1 MKCLIV
7 QPIHPQ
13 GLALLEANGITPVCA
28 PSDNMAVIAGLIGDC
43 EAVITRNAGLS
54 AEAIE
59 AGARLRVV
67 AVHGTGHDAVDKP
80 AATARGVMVCNT
92 PGANAR
98 SVAEL
103 GLGLM
108 LAAAR
113 GIAGGD
119 RAERA
124 GRPGFRES
132 ASFSELAG
140 RTVLIVGWGAIGR
153 ALGQMLHLAFG
164 MTVLVHSPRAP
175 ETGGFER
182 VASLEEG
189 LARADIVSLHT
200 PMRPET
206 RHMMN
211 AARFAAMKPGAI
223 LVNTARQG
231 LVDEAALCAA
241 LESGHLA
248 AAALDVYEHDAPTGP
263 LAALPQVVFTPHLGA
278 TTEEAL
284 IRVATGAAGHVITA
298 LAGGTPATL
307 LNGAELAARAEA
319 VA

>member
-1 MKCLIV
+1 MKCLII
-7 QPIHPQ
+7 QPIHEE
-13 GLALLEANGITPVCA
+13 GHALLRAEGIEPVRCPA
-28 PSDNMAVIAGLIGDC
+28 ADMATVAGLIGDC
-43 EAVITRNAGLS
+43 DAVITRDAGLS
-54 AEAIE
+54 GKAIAA
-59 AGARLRVV
+59 AGRLR
-67 AVHGTGHDAVDKP
+67 AISVHGSGHDAVDKD
-80 AATARGVMVCNT
+80 AASARGIPVCNM
-92 PGANAR
+92 PGANSR

-103 GLGLM
+103 ALGLA

-124 GRPGFRES
+124 GRTGFRES
-132 ASFSELAG
+132 ASFMELQGKTA
-140 RTVLIVGWGAIGR
+140 LIVGWGNIGR
-153 ALGQMLHLAFG
+153 QLAAMLDLALG

-182 VASLEEG
+182 VATLEEG
-189 LARADIVSLHT
+189 LARADLVSLHT

-231 LVDEAALCAA
+231 ILDEAALAGA
-241 LESGHLA
+241 LASGQVA
-248 AAALDVYEHDAPTGP
+248 AAGLDVYEHGAPEGP
-263 LAALPQVVFTPHLGA
+263 LAAFPQVIFTPHLGA

-284 IRVATGAAGHVITA
+284 IRVARGAAANVVTV
-298 LAGGTPATL
+298 LKGGLPATCVNAGRL
-307 LNGAELAARAEA
+307 GAEAAGA
-319 VA
+319 